1 MKKLKLSQAGRIALL
16 YALVSGLWVV
26 LSDPLLALLTKDAD
40 LLAFLQLAK
49 GWSFVAITSVLIYL
63 ERSRADHE
71 TGDLANIVTYS
82 EDAIISLS
90 LDGQITS
97 WNPGAEA
104 IYGYRA
110 AEAKGKPATLVI
122 PPERADEP
130 IKYLELIKRGEH
142 IEPYETERVA
152 KDGNRLRISLSVSPI
167 KDNSGSIVGAST
179 IGRNIT
185 EQKKM
190 AARLAAQ
197 QAALRRY
204 ALQILISQEEER
216 KRISRELHDQTV
228 QDLVGLTQRI
238 ELLRNEIGRD
248 PIRVKRHL
256 EDLELLVEE
265 AMADV
270 RRMSSDLRPV
280 ILEDLGLSASLDE
293 LCDELLDKM
302 PAAHVMFGVQGDK
315 RVLPPEL
322 ELTIYRLVQEA
333 LTNVRKHASN
343 ATHVRVMLFFED
355 WGMLVSV
362 EDDGPGFEVPE
373 LDELTREGQL
383 GLTGMRERVRLFDG
397 EMSIESAPG
406 RGTTVIFRL
415 PTPQSV

>member
-383 GLTGMRERVRLFDG
+383 GLTGMRLFDG